1 MKILFLV
8 ESLRAGGKERRLSSL
23 INNLVSRD
31 NIELE
36 LILFDQEIHYEI
48 LDSPKFKVHIVKRLF
63 KKDIL
68 SVYKVCKICN
78 KFKPDIVNPWGIMPA
93 FYSIFL
99 KFLFRIPILNN
110 QITDA
115 PLDVRLGVHDLTLFF
130 SDLIISNSKAGL
142 YSYNVSSK
150 KSVVIYN
157 GFNFKR
163 LNNLID
169 PNFIRQKYNLSNDLI
184 IGMVASFSEFKD
196 YNTYLKSAQLILKKH
211 NNIKFL
217 CIGGG
222 DKSDYIKSVK
232 KEFLNKIIFI
242 DKQRDIESLIN
253 VFDIGVLSTYTEGI
267 SNSLMEYMAL
277 KKPVVTTLCEG
288 TSELV
293 ENNKSGFLV
302 QQKNPVM
309 MKNCLETLINNPNL
323 RQEMGECGRNI
334 IEKKFH
340 FKLMLNYFYKTF
352 KKYSN

>member
-1 MKILFLV
+1 M
-8 ESLRAGGKERRLSSL
+8 
-23 INNLVSRD
+23 
-31 NIELE
+31 
-36 LILFDQEIHYEI
+36 
-48 LDSPKFKVHIVKRLF
+48 
-63 KKDIL
+63 
-68 SVYKVCKICN
+68 
-78 KFKPDIVNPWGIMPA
+78 
-93 FYSIFL
+93 
-99 KFLFRIPILNN
+99 
-110 QITDA
+110 
-115 PLDVRLGVHDLTLFF
+115 
-130 SDLIISNSKAGL
+130 
-142 YSYNVSSK
+142 
-150 KSVVIYN
+150 
-157 GFNFKR
+157 
-163 LNNLID
+163 
-169 PNFIRQKYNLSNDLI
+169 I

-217 CIGGG
+217 CIGDG

-277 KKPVVTTLCEG
+277 KKPVVTTLCKG

-309 MKNCLETLINNPNL
+309 MKNCLETLINDPNL
-323 RQEMGECGRNI
+323 RQEMGEYGRNI